1 MRTVLRNLRFVII
14 DEYSMVPSDFMF
26 KISKRLSEI
35 KERPG
40 ELFGGVCII
49 LLGDP
54 LQLKPVLARYPW
66 QEPTNQ
72 QHRNF
77 NVGGTLWSEFIP
89 IVLRTN
95 HRQGESLEYAKLLE
109 KIRLGGFD
117 GLESSDIAV
126 LNSRIHR
133 RNDPELPENCV
144 YIFSRNAAVNEM
156 NAEKLSQLEGKL
168 YTVEAVVKHKT
179 LRNFKPFVVQA
190 TGCIRNTNLL
200 KILQFKINSKV
211 FLSYNVNTNDSLV
224 NGALGKIVG
233 VKEDSSGNLL
243 EIHVH
248 FLNEAS
254 GKATARG
261 FPELRRKY
269 GVPTVPVKRLEATPR
284 IGSQNAGVKSTCTV
298 YMFPLRLAHAVT
310 IHKVTNFFLYMYTVF
325 YGVSGPGPNL

>member
-66 QEPTNQ
+66 EEPTNQ

-77 NVGGTLWSEFIP
+77 NVGGTLWSEFVP

-95 HRQGESLEYAKLLE
+95 HRQGASLEYGKLCE
-109 KIRLGGFD
+109 KIRLAGFN
-117 GLESSDIAV
+117 GLESDDIEI
-126 LNSRIHR
+126 LESRICK
-133 RNDPELPENCV
+133 RNDLNLPDDSV
-144 YIFSRNAAVNEM
+144 YIFARNAAVNEM

-168 YTVEAVVKHKT
+168 FTVDAIVKHKS

-200 KILQFKINSKV
+200 KTFQFKINSKV

-224 NGALGKIVG
+224 NGAFGTIVG

-248 FLNEAS
+248 FSNEAS
-254 GKATARG
+254 GRETAKS
-261 FPELRRKY
+261 FPHLRTKY
-269 GVPTVPVKRLEATPR
+269 GVPTVPVKRLEAQPR

-310 IHKVTNFFLYMYTVF
+310 IHKVSNRLLEAFI
-325 YGVSGPGPNL
+325 